1 MEERSKKILIN
12 LIKDY
17 IEFGEPISSQ
27 SFKERHKIDLSP
39 ATIRIEFQKLT
50 KDGYLSQPYFSAGR
64 VPTDKAYRFFVD
76 YLIKESGFQKANQE
90 LFNLFDNFL
99 VNDLKLLQSLTK
111 FLAKKARSLVLV
123 YLKEEDIIFKEG
135 WEEVLKE
142 KEFIE
147 KNLFG
152 RFCYFLKNFENEIK
166 NLIPNSEI
174 RVFIGKENPV
184 SCGKDFSSIIS
195 KVYLPKEKETIFS
208 ILGPKRMDYFKNI
221 NLLASLRNCFEK
233 I

>member
-1 MEERSKKILIN
+1 MEERRKKILIN
-12 LIKDY
+12 LVKDY

-27 SFKERHKIDLSP
+27 TFKERHKIDLSS

-50 KDGYLSQPYFSAGR
+50 RDGYLSQPYFSAGR

-76 YLIKESGFQKANQE
+76 YLIEKSWIKKDNEE
-90 LFNLFDNFL
+90 LFNLFENFL

-111 FLAKKARSLVLV
+111 FLAKRAHSLVLV
-123 YLKEEDIIFKEG
+123 YLKEKDIILKEG

-142 KEFIE
+142 KELIE
-147 KNLFG
+147 KNLLG
-152 RFCYFLKNFENEIK
+152 RFCDFLKRFEDEIK
-166 NLIPNSEI
+166 NLVSSSEI
-174 RVFIGKENPV
+174 KVFIGKENPV

-221 NLLASLRNCFEK
+221 NLLISLRNCVEK